1 MKKGIFISLAVV
13 VVIFLAMLGIY
24 IDKRIPITKGFFYLC
39 ENVNNSIE
47 CRDTDVNFSS
57 LKIKDKKRVFIY
69 DKNLFNSEIRF
80 NNYISNDIEI
90 TTIKDLIDLAN
101 ENNETENLNVL
112 QIKKYDKKKSFEIMN
127 DFDLNFTKLTNDI
140 AGGFEFV
147 NEDDSNEFIK
157 LYNKSILN

>member
-1 MKKGIFISLAVV
+1 MFLEWFEMKKGIFISLAVV

-57 LKIKDKKRVFIY
+57 LII
-69 DKNLFNSEIRF
+69 
-80 NNYISNDIEI
+80 
-90 TTIKDLIDLAN
+90 
-101 ENNETENLNVL
+101 
-112 QIKKYDKKKSFEIMN
+112 N